1 MKNRNRKPNRLRNY
15 DYSQAGYYF
24 VTICT
29 QNKQL
34 LFGKIIDRQMVTND
48 AGRMVE
54 RTWNELPKF
63 YRGIQIDQFQIMP
76 NHLHGII
83 IIVGTVGTGPVGT
96 GPVGTGPRACPKP
109 KPGTG
114 TGMGQP
120 QGVVPTVAP
129 AIVPATIPAKV
140 PRTVPAT
147 GPATVPATGPATGP
161 TASLSVVPALSL
173 SDIIHRF
180 KSFTTHRYM
189 EGVKN
194 NGWKSFDGKLWQ
206 RSFYD
211 HIIRNEESLDNIR
224 AYIQNNPLKW
234 ESDTNNSR
242 N

>member
-96 GPVGTGPRACPKP
+96 GPVGTGPRWDRPRWDRPPCLSQAQAGNGNRNGTTTGGCPNGGPGDSPGDDPGKGP
-109 KPGTG
+109 EDGPGDRPSDGPGDRPSDRPDGVTIGRPGTVIIG
-114 TGMGQP
+114 HHTSVQIIYNP
-120 QGVVPTVAP
+120 QIYGRRQ
-129 AIVPATIPAKV
+129 K
-140 PRTVPAT
+140 
-147 GPATVPATGPATGP
+147 
-161 TASLSVVPALSL
+161 
-173 SDIIHRF
+173 
-180 KSFTTHRYM
+180 
-189 EGVKN
+189 
-194 NGWKSFDGKLWQ
+194 
-206 RSFYD
+206 
-211 HIIRNEESLDNIR
+211 
-224 AYIQNNPLKW
+224 
-234 ESDTNNSR
+234 
-242 N
+242 

>member
-54 RTWNELPKF
+54 RAWNELPKF

-76 NHLHGII
+76 NHFHGII
-83 IIVGTVGTGPVGT
+83 IIIGTVGT

-140 PRTVPAT
+140 PRTIPAT
-147 GPATVPATGPATGP
+147 GPATVPATGP

-189 EGVKN
+189 AGVKN

-206 RSFYD
+206 RSFHD

-224 AYIQNNPLKW
+224 AYVQNNPLKW
-234 ESDTNNSR
+234 ESDINNSR

>member
-29 QNKQL
+29 LNRKQL
-34 LFGKIIDRQMVTND
+34 FGEIIDRQMITND
-48 AGRMVE
+48 AGKMVE

-83 IIVGTVGTGPVGT
+83 IIIGPVET
-96 GPVGTGPRACPKP
+96 GPVGTGPRACPNP
-109 KPGTG
+109 NPNE
-114 TGMGQP
+114 GQP
-120 QGVVPTVAP
+120 QGVAPTVVPT
-129 AIVPATIPAKV
+129 
-140 PRTVPAT
+140 TVPT
-147 GPATVPATGPATGP
+147 TVPKTVP
-161 TASLSVVPALSL
+161 TTSLSVVPALSL
-173 SDIIHRF
+173 SDIVHRF

-189 EGVKN
+189 AGVKN

-206 RSFYD
+206 RSFHD

-234 ESDTNNSR
+234 ESDTNNSC